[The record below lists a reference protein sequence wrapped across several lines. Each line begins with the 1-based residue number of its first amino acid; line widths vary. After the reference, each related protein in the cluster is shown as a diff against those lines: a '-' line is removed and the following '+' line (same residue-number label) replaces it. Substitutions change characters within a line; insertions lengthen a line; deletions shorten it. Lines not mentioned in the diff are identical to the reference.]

1 MRATLVAAALAAAF
15 LVGVAVAKQPGPV
28 IQNLGPVVPTPQPSP
43 KAEEHIR
50 IISSLTLG
58 NQPDGDSVIAFEATD
73 FGVSGSGEDTKYRTI
88 ATEQYTLIDP
98 KPQARELRD
107 EIMRKLRELESDML
121 RYVELTGPPRV
132 RDTVQT
138 LGAGAARP

>member
-1 MRATLVAAALAAAF
+1 MRASLLAAALAAAF

-43 KAEEHIR
+43 KAEQHIR
-50 IISSLTLG
+50 LISSLTIG

-73 FGVSGSGEDTKYRTI
+73 FGISGSGEDTKYRTI

-98 KPQARELRD
+98 KPEARELRD

-121 RYVELTGPPRV
+121 RYVEITGPPRV